1 MRTHYAIVGLMIER
15 RQFSRILYQ
24 APAMLQQGD
33 IQLTTCIHDLSLR
46 GLLLW
51 AVDEPNLDS
60 DQLVDVAFTLPESE
74 ITIRL
79 SGQLVRQN
87 ERILHIKIVH
97 IDLESIAHLKRLVEL
112 NIGDDELLHRDLE
125 HLVTEDP

>member
-1 MRTHYAIVGLMIER
+1 MIEH

-24 APAMLQQGD
+24 APTTLQQGN
-33 IQLTTCIHDLSLR
+33 LLLSTCIHDLSLR

-60 DQLVDVAFTLPESE
+60 DKLIDMAFTLPESD

-79 SGQLVRQN
+79 NGQLVRKN
-87 ERILHIKIVH
+87 ERILYIKMVY
-97 IDLESIAHLKRLVEL
+97 IDLESIAHLKRLVEF

-125 HLVTEDP
+125 HLVTEAP

>member
-1 MRTHYAIVGLMIER
+1 MIER
-15 RQFSRILYQ
+15 RQYSRILYQ
-24 APAMLQQGD
+24 APATLQQGE

-51 AVDEPNLDS
+51 AVDEPNLDN
-60 DQLVDVAFTLPESE
+60 DQLVDVAFTLPESD

-79 SGQLVRQN
+79 TGQLVREN
-87 ERILHIKIVH
+87 ERILHIKIIY

-112 NIGDDELLHRDLE
+112 NIGDDQMLHRDLE
-125 HLVTEDP
+125 HLVTSTA